1 MSYTSVNV
9 QSTKPHSRL
18 AHVFTHR
25 NPIFSYSALAG
36 SWTSVVISSI
46 LRYLFLLQKSMA
58 VSTSRLAMPCR
69 RYFSLTAIRRNQA
82 TSSAH
87 SLAGLLR
94 DLRVMAI
101 VPTTCPSASAT
112 QKFRPFPVFR
122 YAVLNEVLCGASE
135 RETWV
140 SFRQRKGLFLPVPG
154 FHVVPLHVF
163 DVVKQRSLGHQTFL
177 QVYLLQNPQEPVM
190 SATDPRLRQIKIK
203 TGVVK
208 RIGKEKTMYG
218 KEVLKEEER
227 LEKFKTEGK
236 DEHDIRKQEEVLQE
250 SKMMIPDCRR
260 RLMAAHEEL
269 TKMLEEEAD
278 LNETEEFKAAQEVL
292 EDASKQLAEVQ

>member
-1 MSYTSVNV
+1 
-9 QSTKPHSRL
+9 
-18 AHVFTHR
+18 
-25 NPIFSYSALAG
+25 
-36 SWTSVVISSI
+36 
-46 LRYLFLLQKSMA
+46 
-58 VSTSRLAMPCR
+58 
-69 RYFSLTAIRRNQA
+69 
-82 TSSAH
+82 
-87 SLAGLLR
+87 
-94 DLRVMAI
+94 
-101 VPTTCPSASAT
+101 
-112 QKFRPFPVFR
+112 
-122 YAVLNEVLCGASE
+122 
-135 RETWV
+135 
-140 SFRQRKGLFLPVPG
+140 
-154 FHVVPLHVF
+154 
-163 DVVKQRSLGHQTFL
+163 
-177 QVYLLQNPQEPVM
+177 M